1 MKLVLTSKLNKYA
14 REAVEGQYICN
25 TKVPFLQNGFDSSEG

>member
-14 REAVEGQYICN
+14 REAVEREYISN
-25 TKVPFLQNGFDSSEG
+25 TKMPFLENDFDSSEG